1 MVSLLYFFMCNH
13 NKREGGYRKFP
24 HHLLVYLFH
33 RDEFHAKVA
42 FNPIRKM
49 KLTLFDVGKLNE
61 RFIEFCQTI
70 FRLNF
75 EELMRATHEDDPLKF
90 KRVMIL
96 NTINKEYN
104 LLTRTAY
111 SKLRNQLK
119 ITGF

>member
-1 MVSLLYFFMCNH
+1 MCNH
-13 NKREGGYRKFP
+13 NKREGGYRKLP

-33 RDEFHAKVA
+33 RDKSHAKGA
-42 FNPIRKM
+42 FNPTRKM
-49 KLTLFDVGKLNE
+49 NLTLFDVGNLNE
-61 RFIEFCQTI
+61 RFIEFCQSI

-75 EELMRATHEDDPLKF
+75 EELMRAAHEGDPLKF

-96 NTINKEYN
+96 NTNNKEHN
-104 LLTRTAY
+104 LLARTTY